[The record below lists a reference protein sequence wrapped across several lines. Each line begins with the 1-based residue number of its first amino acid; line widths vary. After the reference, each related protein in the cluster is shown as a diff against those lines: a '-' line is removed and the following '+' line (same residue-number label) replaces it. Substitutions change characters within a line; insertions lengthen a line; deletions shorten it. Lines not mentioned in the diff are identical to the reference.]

1 MAFGNLVSCTPRDAA
16 PVREGFR
23 SRPVDRTGDLR
34 VADHVAEA
42 ASYVGARHRCY
53 LIMSAEAATARASS
67 EPCPTVH
74 GRATERPRFG
84 DGQRVGRPTS
94 ATQFGSSIACPRR
107 CQPSP
112 GPERREGT
120 ALVGRSR
127 GGLLADAAGLRLFD
141 IRLNIFVKQEPLA
154 TEAPR
159 GMRHLLHVPQM
170 GGVAFFD

>member
-1 MAFGNLVSCTPRDAA
+1 VRDTA
-16 PVREGFR
+16 PTR
-23 SRPVDRTGDLR
+23 
-34 VADHVAEA
+34 
-42 ASYVGARHRCY
+42 
-53 LIMSAEAATARASS
+53 IMSAEAATARASS

-84 DGQRVGRPTS
+84 DGHAWPSYVS
-94 ATQFGSSIACPRR
+94 DAMLLHCVSSTLSTIPRH
-107 CQPSP
+107 
-112 GPERREGT
+112 ERREGT

-127 GGLLADAAGLRLFD
+127 GGLLADPAGLRLFD